1 MKYSLAFVMVAAL
14 AISGRGENYASLNDK
29 GNKAYEKGDVKKA
42 LDYYHQ
48 AEVERPETP
57 EIFYNQ
63 ANALSKNGSLEE
75 AIEKYDKALNSN
87 SIPLQSRAHY
97 NAGNAYFQK
106 QEYVRAIEAYKAALE
121 LNPDDVDAK
130 YNLELARVML
140 KEQLKRQ
147 PQDKNQ
153 QQQQDQQKQQQQ
165 EQQKQDEQ
173 KNQQGKN
180 DQQQQQDG
188 TGQDKKEQKPQGEGK
203 QDQQDQQDKMSK
215 EDAMRILRS
224 MAESEKETQKNV
236 QRTKGPGNY
245 RGKDW

>member
-1 MKYSLAFVMVAAL
+1 MKYVLVVILIILLSTV
-14 AISGRGENYASLNDK
+14 GRAENYASLNDK
-29 GNKAYEKGDVKKA
+29 GNKAFDKGDIKKA
-42 LDYYHQ
+42 LEFYHQ

-106 QEYVRAIEAYKAALE
+106 QEYVKAIDAYKAALE

-130 YNLELARVML
+130 YNLELARIML

-153 QQQQDQQKQQQQ
+153 QQQQDQQQKQQQ

-173 KNQQGKN
+173 KDQKDKN
-180 DQQQQQDG
+180 DQQQQQEGSDQG
-188 TGQDKKEQKPQGEGK
+188 KKDQKQQGDEKQAK
-203 QDQQDQQDKMSK
+203 QDNMSK
-215 EDAMRILRS
+215 EDAMRILRAMS
-224 MAESEKETQKNV
+224 DSEKETQKNV
-236 QRTKGPGNY
+236 KRIKGQGNY